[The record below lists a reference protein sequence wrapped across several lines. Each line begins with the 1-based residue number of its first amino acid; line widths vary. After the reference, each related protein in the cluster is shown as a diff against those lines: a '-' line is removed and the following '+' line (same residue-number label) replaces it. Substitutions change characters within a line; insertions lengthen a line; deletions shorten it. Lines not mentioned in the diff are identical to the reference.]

1 MTSVVEHMAELAGMR
16 DPDVLDASFIQLFA
30 DLLAPRSIRVLR
42 SQGPALEDWQVSQQY
57 TCASGDPPPSA
68 VVEAARY
75 RACAQQAD
83 IQIASASP
91 PITLVP
97 LTTATDDAAVAE
109 LITDAPLPDEA
120 LRTLRAVQRF
130 IMHLHALLD
139 ENERDSLTRLLNRKS
154 FDETFVRTA
163 QELADHDV
171 SLTEEFIE
179 RRAPDG
185 PFGYWLGVVDID
197 HFKRVNDVHGHLIGD
212 EVLILT
218 ARLMKECFRSGD
230 RLYRFGGE
238 EFVVLLRCHHAD
250 EAAAA
255 FERLRLTVE
264 QFEFPR
270 IDRLTISIGFTVIMA
285 SDTPSTAFERA
296 DQAVYHAKGHGRNQ
310 AVCYETL
317 VGEGTIEAKGAPS
330 EIEFF

>member
-16 DPDVLDASFIQLFA
+16 DPDVLDASFIQLFV

-42 SQGPALEDWQVSQQY
+42 SQGPTLEDWQVSQRY
-57 TCASGDPPPSA
+57 TCASDDTPPCA
-68 VVEAARY
+68 TVEAARY

-109 LITDAPLPDEA
+109 LITETPLPDEA

-163 QELADHDV
+163 QELADHDT
-171 SLTEEFIE
+171 SPTAEFVE

-270 IDRLTISIGFTVIMA
+270 IDRLTISIGFTAIMA

-317 VGEGTIEAKGAPS
+317 VSEGTIEAKGAPS

>member
-1 MTSVVEHMAELAGMR
+1 MTSVVEHMADIASVR
-16 DPDVLDASFIQLFA
+16 DPEVLDASFIQLFI

-42 SQGPALEDWQVSQQY
+42 SQDPALEDWQVSQHY
-57 TCASGDPPPSA
+57 TTTPDAEGGAP
-68 VVEAARY
+68 VVAAGRY
-75 RACAQQAD
+75 RACIQQAD
-83 IQIASASP
+83 IQIISDRP
-91 PITLVP
+91 PVTLVP
-97 LTTATDDAAVAE
+97 LTVTTDDAAVAE
-109 LITDAPLPDEA
+109 LLTDTPLSDEA
-120 LRTLRAVQRF
+120 RRTLKAVQRF
-130 IMHLHALLD
+130 ITHLHALLD

-163 QELADHDV
+163 QELADHAP
-171 SLTEEFIE
+171 LAAAEFVE

-250 EAAAA
+250 EATAA
-255 FERLRLTVE
+255 FERLRLAVE
-264 QFEFPR
+264 QFAFPR
-270 IDRLTISIGFTVIMA
+270 IERLTISIGFTAITDA
-285 SDTPSTAFERA
+285 DTPSTAFERA

-310 AVCYETL
+310 VTCHESL
-317 VGEGTIEAKGAPS
+317 VRDGVFEAKGAS
-330 EIEFF
+330 GDIEFF

>member
-1 MTSVVEHMAELAGMR
+1 M
-16 DPDVLDASFIQLFA
+16 
-30 DLLAPRSIRVLR
+30 R
-42 SQGPALEDWQVSQQY
+42 SQGPALEDWQASQRY
-57 TCASGDPPPSA
+57 IAPAAGTLPSCTA
-68 VVEAARY
+68 VEAALY
-75 RACAQQAD
+75 RACAQQTG
-83 IQIASASP
+83 IQIASTCP

-97 LTTATDDAAVAE
+97 LTIATDDAAVAE
-109 LITDAPLPDEA
+109 LITDTPLSDEA

-154 FDETFVRTA
+154 FDETFSRTA
-163 QELADHDV
+163 QELADPVERTMTD
-171 SLTEEFIE
+171 EFVE
-179 RRAPDG
+179 RRAADG

-197 HFKRVNDVHGHLIGD
+197 HFKRVNDIHGHLIGD

-218 ARLMKECFRSGD
+218 ARIMKECFRSGD

-255 FERLRLTVE
+255 FERLRLSVE
-264 QFEFPR
+264 QFPFPR
-270 IDRLTISIGFTVIMA
+270 IERLTISIGFTAITA
-285 SDTPSTAFERA
+285 ADTPSTAFERA
-296 DQAVYHAKGHGRNQ
+296 DQAVYHAKGNGRNQ
-310 AVCYETL
+310 VASHETL
-317 VGEGTIEAKGAPS
+317 VQEGILEAKDASG